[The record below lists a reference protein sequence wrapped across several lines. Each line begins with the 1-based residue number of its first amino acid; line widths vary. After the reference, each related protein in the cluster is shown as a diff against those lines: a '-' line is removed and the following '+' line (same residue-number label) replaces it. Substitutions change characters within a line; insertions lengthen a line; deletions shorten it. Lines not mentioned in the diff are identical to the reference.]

1 MSIELINSANILIKD
16 KIPTDSI
23 NSKKAKIAQNIAK
36 NMKIDGFR
44 KGKVPLSIVE
54 SRYSDRIL
62 QDARNEALNDKITQ
76 SLKEKNIE
84 AESIVGNPLFIKYEV
99 QDSGI
104 DFELKLGIFPKLEI
118 DDISKLIPGIK
129 IDEISESL
137 INERIEQI
145 AKSSGELIEVEKS
158 LENGDVANINFEGF
172 IDGEAFDGGKA
183 EGYDL
188 EIGSKSF
195 IEGFEDKLI
204 GMKKD
209 ESKDI
214 DLTFPKDYA
223 KHLAGKD
230 VTFKVKLNAVKKRE
244 SAPIDDALAKKILPQ
259 NENAKVEDLKAFIKT
274 QLENEAKGKAINEA
288 KPKLIDNLI
297 SGTTFDLPEN
307 IIEQEMDMAF
317 RNSLR
322 ELKEDEL
329 KELQD
334 NKDKAKERREGK
346 RDEASKSVKLTF
358 IIDYLA
364 KRDKIEVSD
373 NEVYQML
380 YYEAMMM
387 GANPKE
393 VLEHYQKN
401 NMLPAVKMTILE
413 NKVLN
418 QLLESAIN
426 KDS

>member
-62 QDARNEALNDKITQ
+62 QDARNEALNNKITQ

-230 VTFKVKLNAVKKRE
+230 VTFKVKLNAIKKRE

>member
-23 NSKKAKIAQNIAK
+23 NSKKAKIAQNIVK

-76 SLKEKNIE
+76 FLKEKNVE

-145 AKSSGELIEVEKS
+145 AKSSGELIEVEKT
-158 LENGDVANINFEGF
+158 LESGDVANINFEGF

-334 NKDKAKERREGK
+334 NKDKAKERRESK

>member
-1 MSIELINSANILIKD
+1 MSVELINSANVLIKD
-16 KIPTDSI
+16 KIPVDSI
-23 NSKKAKIAQNIAK
+23 NKRKAKIAQNIAK
-36 NMKIDGFR
+36 SIKIDGFR
-44 KGKVPLSIVE
+44 KGKVPLSVVE
-54 SRYSDRIL
+54 NRYSDKIL
-62 QDARNEALNDKITQ
+62 QDARNEALNEKIAEC
-76 SLKEKNIE
+76 LKEKNIE
-84 AESIVGNPLFIKYEV
+84 ASSIVGNPMFNKYDL
-99 QDSGI
+99 QDNGI
-104 DFELKLGIFPKLEI
+104 DFELKLGIFPRVEI

-129 IDEISESL
+129 IDSINKKL
-137 INERIEQI
+137 IDERIEQI
-145 AKSSGELIEVEKS
+145 AKTNGNLVEVEKT
-158 LENGDVANINFEGF
+158 LENGDIANINFEGF

-195 IEGFEDKLI
+195 IDGFEDKLI
-204 GMKKD
+204 GMKKG

-214 DLTFPKDYA
+214 NLTFPKNYA

-244 SAPIDDALAKKILPQ
+244 SAPIDDELAKKILTQ
-259 NENAKVEDLKAFIKT
+259 NESATITDLEDFVKK

-288 KPKLIDNLI
+288 KPKLIDNLV
-297 SGTTFDLPEN
+297 SGVSFDLPQN
-307 IIEQEMDMAF
+307 IVEQEIDLAF
-317 RNSLR
+317 KNSLQ

-329 KELQD
+329 KDLQND
-334 NKDKAKERREGK
+334 KEKAKERRESK
-346 RDEASKSVKLTF
+346 RDEAQKSVKLTF

-364 KRDKIEVSD
+364 KKDKIEVSN
-373 NEVYQML
+373 NEIYQML

-393 VLEHYQKN
+393 VVEYYEKN

-418 QLLESAIN
+418 QLLESAIS

>member
-1 MSIELINSANILIKD
+1 MSVELINSANILIKD
-16 KIPTDSI
+16 KIPVDSI
-23 NSKKAKIAQNIAK
+23 NKRKARITQNIAK
-36 NMKIDGFR
+36 SIKIDGFR
-44 KGKVPLSIVE
+44 KGKVPLSVVE
-54 SRYSDRIL
+54 SRYSDKIL
-62 QDARNEALNDKITQ
+62 QDARNEALNEKIEEC
-76 SLKEKNIE
+76 LKEKNIE
-84 AESIVGNPLFIKYEV
+84 ASSIVGNLMFSKYDL

-104 DFELKLGIFPKLEI
+104 DFEIKLGIFPKIEI
-118 DDISKLIPGIK
+118 DDVSKLIPGIK
-129 IDEISESL
+129 IDSINKKL
-137 INERIEQI
+137 IDERIEQI
-145 AKSSGELIEVEKS
+145 AKTNGNLVEVEKT
-158 LENGDVANINFEGF
+158 LENTDIANIDFEGF

-195 IEGFEDKLI
+195 IDGFEDKLI
-204 GMKKD
+204 GMKKG

-214 DLTFPKDYA
+214 NLTFPKNYA

-244 SAPIDDALAKKILPQ
+244 SAPIDDELAKKILNQ
-259 NENAKVEDLKAFIKT
+259 NENATIADLENFVKT

-297 SGTTFDLPEN
+297 SGVSFDLPQN
-307 IIEQEMDMAF
+307 IVEQEIDLAF
-317 RNSLR
+317 KSSLK

-329 KELQD
+329 KELQND
-334 NKDKAKERREGK
+334 KEKAKERRESK
-346 RDEASKSVKLTF
+346 RDEAQKSVKLTF

-364 KRDKIEVSD
+364 KKDKIEVSN
-373 NEVYQML
+373 NEIYQML

-393 VLEHYQKN
+393 VTEYYEKN

-418 QLLESAIN
+418 QLLESAIS